1 MRQRSAHLLRGPSVS
16 HGSATQS
23 RAFGDSHP
31 SPRQVIRLAGC
42 ASHESAPAL
51 RRGPFP
57 HAGVPSCGRPACVS
71 SITADLGDENLN
83 GTVLSR
89 IQH

>member
-23 RAFGDSHP
+23 REFGDSHP
-31 SPRQVIRLAGC
+31 SRQQVIRLAGC
-42 ASHESAPAL
+42 ASHESATAL
-51 RRGPFP
+51 RSGPLH
-57 HAGVPSCGRPACVS
+57 HAGVPLVWSAACVS
-71 SITADLGDENLN
+71 SIASDLGDENLN